1 VFELYK
7 KYTASFIRIVGILT
21 LGPMFFLWILD
32 GILIP
37 LLDLVIAPV
46 ILWFSKKSIGI
57 VLILGS
63 LFTMKLSFDLIKS
76 AVNKYKQKDI
86 IDFTIYIFWGLIIIC
101 LNLFIWFN
109 PNGWLS
115 EGGAFSELFFG
126 DPYIRRIYFWY

>member
-1 VFELYK
+1 MFELYK
-7 KYTASFIRIVGILT
+7 KYTASFIRIVAILT

-46 ILWFSKKSIGI
+46 TLWFSKKSFGI

-76 AVNKYKQKDI
+76 AVNKYKQKEI

-101 LNLFIWFN
+101 LNLFVWFN

-115 EGGAFSELFFG
+115 EGGAMSELFFG
-126 DPYIRRIYFWY
+126 EPDIRRINFWY